1 MFQILSMSMV
11 IVAAMVASVSGYNHI
26 SRLGSLARKMTGACV
41 VASGFAIAQAQEL
54 PSADLFHVV
63 PSAVAAQSKSVFEG
77 EYTDPNHPDGLR
89 KITVKGNDVTLTG
102 TDSAGG
108 KQWVLKA
115 KETDGT
121 IFVDFSPKGG
131 PKDLL
136 GVYDNGAIK
145 WPDGNA
151 WTKKSS

>member
-1 MFQILSMSMV
+1 MMFQAVSLMLLAVMAGS
-11 IVAAMVASVSGYNHI
+11 ASAFNIGRV
-26 SRLGSLARKMTGACV
+26 GSLARKMTGACV
-41 VASGFAIAQAQEL
+41 IASGFAIAQVQDMPNA
-54 PSADLFHVV
+54 AAWVNVV
-63 PSAVAAQSKSVFEG
+63 PPAHADAKSVFEG

-89 KITVKGNDVTLTG
+89 KISVKGKDVTLVG

-108 KQWVLKA
+108 KQWVLQA
-115 KETDGT
+115 KESEGT

-145 WPDGNA
+145 WPDGNS
-151 WTKKSS
+151 WTKKQSS